1 MQIVTVNNFYFL
13 GSNNGGKLLLELFFR
28 VKIGPILHPIKIE
41 QFCTDHITIVRGNRL
56 RFAGEDGHLTTASG
70 ELAGEICKMRLDAA
84 GCRRKSPMDF
94 QYS

>member
-13 GSNNGGKLLLELFFR
+13 GSNNRGKLLLELFCR
-28 VKIGPILHPIKIE
+28 VKIGVDPILHPIKIE

-70 ELAGEICKMRLDAA
+70 ELAGEISEMRLDAT
-84 GCRRKSPMDF
+84 GGRGESPMDF
-94 QYS
+94 